1 LSQNSQPTQELSFY
15 QFKTQS
21 PELSS
26 PLENQT
32 IADNQFAGTYNNPNN
47 FQEINIQLQPENQL
61 NLAEKDQAQTSL
73 IYDVYIEDPTILEDF
88 HTELGNIMDQKELE
102 WNRPNHLNFIPGWNT
117 IKLPLIDG
125 IKSGEIDFQKL
136 SYFRAYFKF
145 QTNTNLKFKN
155 IRIETKATYQ
165 PLAQTINTQNLDL
178 WNNADQGAALKSIFG
193 ELESQNQTNLT
204 QEALNTKLTA
214 DLKSMQDQVALL
226 QKQSDT
232 FTQFLLAFDVSSV
245 DNFAKKNAPINT
257 FVGQLEAEGMVAGA
271 FSVKVV
277 DESAATIGKSAI
289 CQSVKVLQDG
299 ACLIYDGADAK
310 MIPANG
316 RSVTIKTTSVTADS
330 KIFVTPKLAITQ
342 PLAVTSIIPG
352 VSFDVEVK
360 DVMLED
366 VDFDWF
372 IVEER

>member
-1 LSQNSQPTQELSFY
+1 
-15 QFKTQS
+15 
-21 PELSS
+21 
-26 PLENQT
+26 
-32 IADNQFAGTYNNPNN
+32 
-47 FQEINIQLQPENQL
+47 
-61 NLAEKDQAQTSL
+61 
-73 IYDVYIEDPTILEDF
+73 
-88 HTELGNIMDQKELE
+88 
-102 WNRPNHLNFIPGWNT
+102 
-117 IKLPLIDG
+117 